1 MEIEFDPDKEATN
14 LAKHKIS
21 LRRGADITV
30 LAMDR
35 VVRNGE
41 VRLQVFGI
49 IDNGLYCFVFTFRPN
64 AIRAISLR
72 GARMKELLNASTKV
86 GWLHT

>member
-21 LRRGADITV
+21 LKRGADIEV

-35 VVRNGE
+35 VVRGGE
-41 VRLQVFGI
+41 ARLQVFGV
-49 IDNGLYCFVFTFRPN
+49 IDGRLYCFVLTFRPN

-72 GARMKELLNASTKV
+72 GARMKELLHASVKV
-86 GWLHT
+86 GWLHP